1 MNYKDTLNLKPS
13 PLPQKARL
21 PELEP
26 RMIEM
31 WAEMEIYEKIVEA
44 HENDP
49 VYILHDG
56 PPYANGNIHLGTA
69 MNKII
74 KDLVV
79 KSRAMAGHKAYY
91 IPGWDCHGLPIE
103 HKVTT
108 ELGDKARA
116 MKKNEIQEKCRAYA
130 RKWIEVQR
138 EEFERLGVFGDWKN
152 PYLTMNYD
160 YEATI
165 MEIFAELVER
175 GCVYRGEKPIHWCAS
190 CRTAL
195 AEAEVEYYEHSSPSV
210 MVKFKLDG
218 KPPGE
223 LDFVGDRDLYPVI
236 WTTTPWTLPANN
248 AIAMHPD
255 YDYVVVDAGGDALI
269 VAEGLLDP
277 FLSDTGKVG
286 APVLGRFRASSLEGM
301 EAVHPLNGKK
311 SRIILGDFVTLEA
324 GTGLVHIAPGH
335 GQEDYEVGLKY
346 GLPVYA
352 PVDENGRFTD
362 DVADFAGMHV
372 FEADPVIVQSLREK
386 GALLDAREMAHSYP
400 HCWRCKNPVIF
411 RATSQWFVSM
421 DKTGLRESA
430 LKAIEGVEFIPPWGR
445 RQISGMV
452 GDRADWCISR
462 QRAWGVPIPA
472 FYCECG
478 QVVLQPDII
487 REAAK
492 IVAKEGIEGYFKKD
506 AEEILPEG
514 AECPNCGKSELKKEE
529 DILDVWFDSGVSWAA
544 VCEKRPELTYPADL
558 YLEGKDQHRGWFQ
571 SSLLTSV
578 AARGEAPYRAVMT
591 CGFVVDD
598 VGRPYSK
605 SSGNYVPLE
614 ELVKRHGAEIIRLWV
629 ASSDYRE
636 DVRMS
641 RETMKRLSEAYRKI
655 RNTARFMV
663 GNLYD
668 FDPRENKPDESS
680 MHELDRWITARYRR
694 LTARV
699 TEAYERFEFHRVYHA
714 LLDFCTVDLS
724 AVYLDVIKDRL
735 YVSAPGDPGRR
746 AAQAA
751 MWEILLGLVKLMA
764 PMITFTAEE
773 IWQLVRSEDMPE
785 SVHMAG
791 FPREMPLDSDAE
803 LLERWEKLMDVRYAV
818 SKALEE
824 ARREKII
831 GSTQEA
837 KVTLAGEGPLL
848 KAAADHADLVREI
861 AIVSQLDFSSGGG
874 EGFIRPED
882 ADGLLVK
889 VEHASGKKCLRCWN
903 WGEDVGA
910 HGEHE
915 EVCDRCADVL
925 SRLGL

>member
-13 PLPQKARL
+13 PLPQKAKL

-26 RMIEM
+26 RMVKM
-31 WAEMEIYEKIVEA
+31 WADMDVYNKIIEA
-44 HENDP
+44 RKDDP

-79 KSRAMAGHKAYY
+79 KSRAMAGHKAHY

-108 ELGDKARA
+108 ELGDAARS
-116 MKKNEIQEKCRAYA
+116 MKKNEIQKKCRAYA
-130 RKWIEVQR
+130 EKWIDVQR

-152 PYLTMNYD
+152 PYLTMRYK

-165 MEIFAELVER
+165 MEIFAELVES
-175 GCVYRGEKPIHWCAS
+175 GCVYRGEKPIHWCSS
-190 CRTAL
+190 CLTAL
-195 AEAEVEYYEHSSPSV
+195 AEAEVEYYEHTSPSI
-210 MVKFKLDG
+210 MVKFKLNG
-218 KPPGE
+218 KPPKE

-255 YDYVVVDAGGDALI
+255 YDYVVVDVDGEALI
-269 VAEGLLDP
+269 VAEGLLNL
-277 FLSDTGKVG
+277 FLNDIDRVG
-286 APVLGRFRASSLEGM
+286 APVLGKFKASSLEGA
-301 EAVHPLNGKK
+301 EAVHPLHGGK
-311 SRIILGDFVTLEA
+311 SRIILGDFVTLDA

-335 GQEDYEVGLKY
+335 GQEDYEVGLEY

-352 PVDENGRFTD
+352 PVDEEGRFTR
-362 DVADFAGMHV
+362 DVAEFAGMHV
-372 FEADPVIVQSLREK
+372 FEADPAIVDFLKEK
-386 GALLDAREMAHSYP
+386 GALLDTREMAHSYP

-411 RATSQWFVSM
+411 RATSQWFISM
-421 DKTGLRESA
+421 DKTGLRQSA
-430 LKAIEGVEFIPPWGR
+430 LKAVEGVEFIPHWGQ

-478 QVVLQPDII
+478 EALLRADVI

-492 IVAKEGIEGYFKKD
+492 IVAGEGIEGYFKRGAD
-506 AEEILPEG
+506 ELLPEG
-514 AECPNCGKSELKKEE
+514 TKCPHCGNSELKKEE

-544 VCEKRPELTYPADL
+544 VCEKRPELTYPVDL

-578 AARGEAPYRAVMT
+578 AARDKAPYRAVMT

-598 VGRPYSK
+598 TGRPYSK
-605 SSGNYVPLE
+605 SSGNYVPLN
-614 ELVKRHGAEIIRLWV
+614 ELIDRHGAEIIRLWV

-636 DVRMS
+636 DVRMGK
-641 RETMKRLSEAYRKI
+641 ETMKRLSEAYRKI
-655 RNTARFMV
+655 RNTARFLV

-668 FDPRENKPDESS
+668 FDSEKHKLDESA
-680 MHELDRWITARYRR
+680 MHELDRWIMARYRR
-694 LTARV
+694 LVERV
-699 TEAYERFEFHRVYHA
+699 ADAYERFEFHRVYHS

-735 YVSAPGDPGRR
+735 YVSAPEDRGRR
-746 AAQAA
+746 AVQAV
-751 MWEILLGLVKLMA
+751 MCEILQGLVKLMA
-764 PMITFTAEE
+764 PVITFTAEE
-773 IWQLVRSEDMPE
+773 IWQLIRTGDMPE
-785 SVHMAG
+785 SVHMTT
-791 FPREMPLDSDAE
+791 FPREKPPDSDAE
-803 LLERWEKLMDVRYAV
+803 LLERWEKLLQVRYAI

-831 GSTQEA
+831 GSNQEA

-848 KAAADHADLVREI
+848 KAATDYSELVREI
-861 AIVSQLDFSSGGG
+861 AIVSQVDFSAGGG

-882 ADGLLVK
+882 ADGLLVR

-903 WGEDVGA
+903 WGEDVGS

-915 EVCDRCADVL
+915 EVCERCANVL
-925 SRLGL
+925 SRLSM